1 MPNFADAALCFDR
14 NATATT
20 LHVVRAA
27 DFVAWSAEQPPTI
40 KQWLTTTNHRGDA
53 GTVAWLPGDG
63 ANASVLAVVG
73 ADPLY
78 ALGDLPYRLPQGT
91 YRARGLVQ
99 PAAELL
105 TLGWGLGAYRY
116 TRYKAAERPPARLV
130 VADGSDEALLRDQ
143 LDAIALVRDLINA
156 PANDMLPQQLA
167 DAAASLA
174 SEYGATCSITIGD
187 ALLANNF
194 PTIHAVGRA
203 SACPPRLIDIAWGDP
218 AHPPITLIGKGVC
231 FDSGGLDI
239 KPSTGMRTM
248 KKDMGGAA
256 HVLGIARVVMAQKLP
271 VRLRVLIP
279 AVENAI
285 DGNAYRPGDIVR
297 TRKGTTVEIDNTD
310 AEGRLVLCDA
320 IALACEGKPG
330 LIIDF
335 ATLTGAARTA
345 LGTDVPA
352 LFCNDDA
359 LADGLLEASRR
370 VADPIWR
377 MPLHQPYKKMLDSK
391 AADMVNSSSSPY
403 AGAITAALFLEAF
416 VTPSVPWAHF
426 DLMAWN
432 LSTTAGRPEG
442 GEAMALRAVY
452 AHLARR
458 FGTTSG

>member
-1 MPNFADAALCFDR
+1 MPNLSDTALCFDR
-14 NATATT
+14 TRSATATT
-20 LHVVRAA
+20 LHVVRATDYA
-27 DFVAWSAEQPPTI
+27 RWAEEQSPAI
-40 KQWLTTTNHRGDA
+40 KRWLTSTQHRGDA
-53 GTVAWLPGDG
+53 GTIAWLPDD
-63 ANASVLAVVG
+63 AAPSVLAVVG
-73 ADPLY
+73 PDPLY
-78 ALGDLPYRLPQGT
+78 ALGDLPYRLPGGT
-91 YRARGLVQ
+91 YRARGLTG
-99 PAAELL
+99 PSADLL
-105 TLGWGLGAYRY
+105 VLGWGLGAYRY
-116 TRYKAAERPPARLV
+116 TRYKTADRTPARLV
-130 VADGSDEALLRDQ
+130 VPDECADALLRDQ

-167 DAAASLA
+167 DAAAALA
-174 SEYGATCSITIGD
+174 NEFGATCSVTVGD

-203 SACPPRLIDIAWGDP
+203 STCPPRLIDVAWGDP
-218 AHPPITLIGKGVC
+218 AHPLVTLIGKGVC

-239 KPSTGMRTM
+239 KASNGMRLM

-256 HVLGIARVVMAQKLP
+256 HVLGIAHVVMAQRLS

-285 DGNAYRPGDIVR
+285 DGNAYRPGDIIR

-320 IALACEGKPG
+320 IALACEDRPG

-352 LFCNDDA
+352 LFCNDDG
-359 LADGLLEASRR
+359 LADGLIEASRR
-370 VADPIWR
+370 VADPLWR
-377 MPLHQPYKKMLDSK
+377 MPLHQPYKKMLASYT
-391 AADMVNSSSSPY
+391 ADLVNSASSPY

-416 VTPSVPWAHF
+416 VAPNVPWAHF

-432 LSTTAGRPEG
+432 TSTSAGRPEG
-442 GEAMALRAVY
+442 GEAMGLRAVY
-452 AHLARR
+452 AHLASR
-458 FGTTSG
+458 FGG